1 MFLRGAI
8 GHFKTITAHRHEVI
22 KNCFKAGIFFQGLRH
37 DLSKYSWTEFS
48 SGAKYYEDG
57 KRSPNEREREVYGYS
72 KAWLHH
78 KGRNKHHFEYWTDY
92 NKEKHRIMP
101 VRMPYKYLL
110 EMLCDRLAASKVYQG
125 ENYTDS
131 HPIEYFLRGKPNRI
145 IHPATSDAIEKL
157 LAMIRDK
164 GEKYTFDYI
173 KENKKE
179 LEEEYYKHDIF

>member
-1 MFLRGAI
+1 
-8 GHFKTITAHRHEVI
+8 
-22 KNCFKAGIFFQGLRH
+22 
-37 DLSKYSWTEFS
+37 
-48 SGAKYYEDG
+48 
-57 KRSPNEREREVYGYS
+57 
-72 KAWLHH
+72 
-78 KGRNKHHFEYWTDY
+78 
-92 NKEKHRIMP
+92 MP

-173 KENKKE
+173 KENKME